1 MHPQHPIT
9 LLVTGGAGFIGSN
22 FIWHWNNKFP
32 DDKIRNLDAL
42 TYAGTVENNRSVAE
56 KEQYSFIEGNI
67 TDKELVAKA
76 MDGVDFVV
84 HFAAET
90 HVDRSILNPQIF
102 LETNIIGTQVLL
114 DAAVTSKVKR
124 FHHIS
129 TDEVFGTLEL
139 ERPEKFT
146 EKTPYDPRSP
156 YAASK
161 AGSDHLVRAYG
172 ETYGLP
178 YSISNCSNNYGPHQ
192 FPEKLMGLAIT
203 NSIDG
208 RKVPVYGDGMQVR
221 DWLYVL
227 DHCAAIEQIILSD
240 QLNTTFL
247 VGGETVET
255 TNLEVIKYIL
265 KAMDIPES
273 NIEYVTDRAGHDR
286 KYSVDWSHINETLGW
301 KPSVT
306 LQEGLDKTIQ
316 WYRDNEAWWRPLK
329 EQNESFFKTQYQ
341 DRK

>member
-1 MHPQHPIT
+1 MT
-9 LLVTGGAGFIGSN
+9 LLITGGAGFIGSN
-22 FIWHWNNKFP
+22 FIQYWHKKFP
-32 DDKIRNLDAL
+32 NDQIRNLDAL
-42 TYAGTVENNRSVAE
+42 TYAGTLENLKSVENESE
-56 KEQYSFIEGNI
+56 YSFIKGSI
-67 TDKELVAKA
+67 TNQEVVDHA
-76 MDGVDFVV
+76 MAGVDIVV

-90 HVDRSILNPQIF
+90 HVDRSILDPQIF
-102 LETNIIGTQVLL
+102 LKTNVIGTQVLL
-114 DAAVTSKVKR
+114 DAALKSKVKR

-139 ERPEKFT
+139 GQPGKFS
-146 EKTPYDPRSP
+146 EKTPYNPRSP

-178 YSISNCSNNYGPHQ
+178 YTISNCSNNYGPHQ
-192 FPEKLMGLAIT
+192 FPEKLVGLAIT

-208 RKVPVYGDGMQVR
+208 DKVPVYGDGLQVR

-227 DHCAAIEQIILSD
+227 DHCSAIECIILSD

-247 VGGETVET
+247 VGGETIET

-265 KAMDIPES
+265 KAMEIPES

-286 KYSVDWSHINETLGW
+286 KYSVDWSHINKTLGW

-306 LQEGLDKTIQ
+306 LQEGLNKTIE
-316 WYRDNEAWWRPLK
+316 WYRANEAWWRPLK
-329 EQNESFFKTQYQ
+329 EQNQAYFKTQYQ